1 MKRAREATK
10 ELERKTEALASA
22 RGGTTGNFGGDD
34 AREKRRPKQ
43 NEDEKR
49 RTTSVLEEDEEK
61 ENGTSTFATRRAKK
75 TKACAKE
82 KERETKKTNEDDTK
96 WSLFPAM
103 TPRKP
108 PQSARGR
115 GKGIAAEIA
124 RRKKEDGR
132 DEGIWKT
139 RTATKKKTITTAM
152 TARETKNE
160 REKYATGD
168 CGEYHRLESLS
179 SLKSNSRETTAKDTA
194 LLLLGKPSNDDTN
207 KDTKNAPVIIEEKET
222 IEARVIRESM
232 SASHALRFHK
242 ERLEEEDA
250 RDLDARVNDETDD
263 FRVFYLPPPPNK
275 TTTKARNGLSA
286 IAKFAQQRSRTK
298 KKAPSKKNTTSRTDS
313 KGDYRARPGDHLAFR
328 FEVKETLGSGT
339 FGRVVKCVDHDVRSR
354 DKNTGEKQLVA
365 VKIIKNKEE
374 YRIQAKT
381 ELAVLEA
388 IESARIGFAEDE
400 IDGEEDEEEEE
411 ERALR
416 KRHAECVVRAIEH
429 FNFRTHACIVFEL
442 LHCNLYEWMLD
453 QRFVGASECVCKTV
467 AKQLVR
473 ALSFLKSLGII
484 HCDVK
489 PENILL
495 EKNEIP
501 RNTANPV
508 SKLPYPVTARA
519 GASAS
524 SSSTQKYDSYNGNNI
539 RVKLIDFGSSCFAHV
554 PRIYPY
560 VQSRFYRAPEVMLRD
575 RQYDQSIDMWSFACV
590 LAELK
595 RGSPIWPGTDEA
607 EQLELAK
614 ETLGAPSSEFLYKL
628 RCEEEIKKASVTCND
643 THSTKNSHNKND
655 HGRVSLSRV
664 VPTTPMKPKKGV
676 KSRLLLAERSND
688 AGQNAVA
695 RNQEETPDDANEDV
709 LVSVEMTSETAREK
723 AARAKRAAEGLKK
736 ALGKGCSTHFAKFLR
751 KCFEWDPE
759 ERMTPD
765 EALRDAWLLK
775 TSASSSTDG
784 GPVGWSAR

>member
-1 MKRAREATK
+1 MKRAREAAK
-10 ELERKTEALASA
+10 ELERKTEALAST
-22 RGGTTGNFGGDD
+22 RGTLGNKGGG
-34 AREKRRPKQ
+34 ALEILEREKRRPKR
-43 NEDEKR
+43 EDER
-49 RTTSVLEEDEEK
+49 RRNKNVLEERGEEK
-61 ENGTSTFATRRAKK
+61 ENGQSTATRRAKK

-82 KERETKKTNEDDTK
+82 KERETKKTKEDETK

-115 GKGIAAEIA
+115 GKGIEAEIA

-152 TARETKNE
+152 TARETKKE

-168 CGEYHRLESLS
+168 GGEYHRLESLS
-179 SLKSNSRETTAKDTA
+179 SSKSNSRKTTAKDTT

-207 KDTKNAPVIIEEKET
+207 KDVKNAPVIIEEKET

-275 TTTKARNGLSA
+275 TTAKARNGLSA

-354 DKNTGEKQLVA
+354 DKNTGEKRSVA

-400 IDGEEDEEEEE
+400 IDGEEEEKEK
-411 ERALR
+411 ERAR
-416 KRHAECVVRAIEH
+416 MKRNAECVVRAIEH

-453 QRFVGASECVCKTV
+453 QRFVGASKCVCKTV
-467 AKQLVR
+467 AKQLV
-473 ALSFLKSLGII
+473 
-484 HCDVK
+484 
-489 PENILL
+489 
-495 EKNEIP
+495 
-501 RNTANPV
+501 
-508 SKLPYPVTARA
+508 
-519 GASAS
+519 
-524 SSSTQKYDSYNGNNI
+524 
-539 RVKLIDFGSSCFAHV
+539 
-554 PRIYPY
+554 
-560 VQSRFYRAPEVMLRD
+560 
-575 RQYDQSIDMWSFACV
+575 
-590 LAELK
+590 
-595 RGSPIWPGTDEA
+595 
-607 EQLELAK
+607 
-614 ETLGAPSSEFLYKL
+614 
-628 RCEEEIKKASVTCND
+628 
-643 THSTKNSHNKND
+643 
-655 HGRVSLSRV
+655 
-664 VPTTPMKPKKGV
+664 
-676 KSRLLLAERSND
+676 
-688 AGQNAVA
+688 
-695 RNQEETPDDANEDV
+695 
-709 LVSVEMTSETAREK
+709 
-723 AARAKRAAEGLKK
+723 
-736 ALGKGCSTHFAKFLR
+736 
-751 KCFEWDPE
+751 
-759 ERMTPD
+759 
-765 EALRDAWLLK
+765 
-775 TSASSSTDG
+775 
-784 GPVGWSAR
+784 